1 MQKLAKKWHLR
12 YQSFNWCGSKIGE
25 NYECHEEDSS
35 IAKFLSIP
43 KNTLLPGD

>member
-25 NYECHEEDSS
+25 NYEMPLRGFIDSEVS
-35 IAKFLSIP
+35 LNP